1 MISLTRGVPA
11 PESYALEDFAVCFSK
26 AMIEDGAKACAYNA
40 SPGYAPL
47 IESIAELYQ
56 VQTEQVLLGNGSLEL
71 FYFMTMSELEKGD
84 KVLVEAP
91 SYDRTN
97 LLLKRRG
104 TIPVEVRMEA
114 DGVDLNAFEDAV
126 KEHSPKLF
134 YCIPDFQNPMGSTMS
149 YAKRKAVGELA
160 EKYNFKII
168 EDSPYRQLRYFGE
181 DVPQIS
187 ALAVNPERVI
197 RVSSF
202 SKTMSP
208 GLRVGFMIGYS
219 EVLKRIRIFIGNSY
233 IGPVSVSQALAYQF
247 IKQGFY
253 QINLEKV
260 KKLYRPRLQRT
271 LELLDERLSFTSYA
285 RPEGGFF
292 VGVTLPDGN
301 DMETLIPKAKAVGLT
316 ISDGRGFYLDR
327 SLGERFLRIPF
338 CGLKPEELEA
348 AFDLLVPLI
357 QK

>member
-11 PESYALEDFAVCFSK
+11 PESYALADFAACFSK
-26 AMIEDGAKACAYNA
+26 AMVEDGAKACAYNA

-47 IESIAELYQ
+47 VESIAELYQ
-56 VQTEQVLLGNGSLEL
+56 VGTDQVLIGNGSLEL
-71 FYFMTMSELEKGD
+71 FYFMTMSELEAGD
-84 KVLVEAP
+84 KVLVETP

-104 TIPVEVRMEA
+104 VIPVEVKMEA

-126 KEHSPKLF
+126 KTHAPKLF
-134 YCIPDFQNPMGSTMS
+134 YCIPDFQNPTGSTMS
-149 YAKRKAVGELA
+149 LAKRKAVSELA
-160 EKYNFKII
+160 EKYDFRII
-168 EDSPYRQLRYFGE
+168 EDSPYRSLRYFGE

-187 ALAVNPERVI
+187 DAAVNPDRVI
-197 RVSSF
+197 RASSF
-202 SKTMSP
+202 SKTMAP
-208 GLRVGFMIGYS
+208 GMRIGFLVGNAD
-219 EVLKRIRIFIGNSY
+219 VLKRIRTFVGNSY
-233 IGPVSVSQALAYQF
+233 IGPVSVSQAIAYQF
-247 IKQGFY
+247 IKQGLY
-253 QINLEKV
+253 KTNLERIRA
-260 KKLYRPRLQRT
+260 LYRPRLQRT
-271 LELLDERLSFTSYA
+271 LELLDERLSFASYT

-301 DMETLIPKAKAVGLT
+301 EMETLIPKAKAAGLA

-327 SLGERFLRIPF
+327 ALGERFLRIPF

-357 QK
+357 RA